1 MKIGAKAKV
10 IELWSVFYGET
21 VTLVEENDNNYTF
34 TNEKHNRGR
43 LIVAKESVDDYVE
56 WECESNDD

>member
-10 IELWSVFYGET
+10 IELWSVFCGET
-21 VTLVEENDNNYTF
+21 VTLVEETDENYIF
-34 TNEKHNRGR
+34 KNKKHNYGR

-56 WECESNDD
+56 WECESNDG